1 MKILYLFRSLAV
13 YGGIERVLIE
23 KMNILSSIAG
33 MEVYMITTDQ
43 GDKLIPYCV
52 NDNVHLE
59 DLHILFYK
67 QYLYNVIKR
76 LWVLKKM
83 VSQYEFMLS
92 KRLDEIKPNVIVCT
106 TADRIQSIIKI
117 KGNIPLVVE
126 SHSICLRTFEYSNYW
141 LVRKIYRRYLLN
153 CLARADVVVALTERD
168 AIEWRK
174 FHRYVKVIPNIVNV
188 YKGILEPYSSK
199 HVIFVGR
206 FDHQKQVKEAI
217 LIWSKVHNEHPDWL
231 LDVYGEGEQEDEIKL
246 LANRV
251 GGVIIHPPTNAI
263 FDCYLNSSILI
274 STSLFEPFGL
284 VIPEAMS
291 CGLPVVA
298 YDCPYGPASIIRD
311 GLNGYLIDQGNTDD
325 FSKKICFLIEHPH
338 TRIKMG
344 CSAKLTSSN
353 YCSSNIIPKWLSLF
367 NMLDKK
373 T

>member
-1 MKILYLFRSLAV
+1 MKILYLFRALAV
-13 YGGIERVLIE
+13 YGGIERVLVD
-23 KMNILSSIAG
+23 KMNSLSSIAG
-33 MEVYMITTDQ
+33 IEVYMITTDQ
-43 GDKLIPYCV
+43 SDNLIPYSL
-52 NDNVHLE
+52 NNAVHLE
-59 DLHILFYK
+59 DFHICFYK
-67 QYLYNVIKR
+67 QYLYNGIKR
-76 LWVLKKM
+76 LWILKKM
-83 VSQYEFMLS
+83 VLQYEFMLS
-92 KRLDEIKPNVIVCT
+92 KRLDEIKPDVIVCT

-188 YKGILEPYSSK
+188 YKGFLEPYSSK

-206 FDHQKQVKEAI
+206 FDYQKQVKEAI
-217 LIWSKVHNEHPDWL
+217 LIWSKVHSNHPDWL

-246 LANRV
+246 LASKV

-263 FDCYLNSSILI
+263 FDCYMNSSILI

-298 YDCPYGPASIIRD
+298 YDCPYGPASIITD
-311 GLNGYLIDQGNTDD
+311 GLNGYLIDLGNTDD
-325 FSKKICFLIEHPH
+325 FSKKICFLIEHPQI
-338 TRIKMG
+338 RKKMG
-344 CSAKLTSSN
+344 RSAKLTSSD
-353 YCSSNIIPKWLSLF
+353 YCSSHIIPKWISLF
-367 NMLDKK
+367 KMLDKK